1 MSPSR
6 TRMTR
11 ARARQTSLSRGPA
24 PVRLS
29 PPARLLGQ
37 RRLTDARPALDDQ
50 HPAAARQQQLNRGQL
65 TLALAQPPHQPA
77 CRLHSV
83 PSTARRGD
91 GLLRPRRRRS
101 EEHTS
106 ELQSHVN
113 LVCRLLLEKK
123 KKHHKLFLRQKKKKK
138 KKKQS

>member
-50 HPAAARQQQLNRGQL
+50 HPAAACQQQLNRGQL
-65 TLALAQPPHQPA
+65 TLALAQPPHQTSLPLPPCPVHRAAWGWGTRAVIRTVSGLAGWGITPQGPA
-77 CRLHSV
+77 G
-83 PSTARRGD
+83 AGW
-91 GLLRPRRRRS
+91 G
-101 EEHTS
+101 
-106 ELQSHVN
+106 
-113 LVCRLLLEKK
+113 
-123 KKHHKLFLRQKKKKK
+123 
-138 KKKQS
+138 